1 MNRRQIISCPHMSS
15 SQEQFSAWHGN
26 VIFIRDTAYGSCQPA
41 PRGAQSGKRCMNNDQ
56 SMMTDLPGRVPR
68 ASAARTLDLA
78 APRVSIITAA
88 YNAAHCLP
96 RAVQSALA
104 QTEQDI
110 EIIVVDDG
118 SHDQTCQ
125 VAAEWARADQRVR
138 TIFLPENRGPAHA
151 LNRATQAARGKWIAL
166 LDADDWYEPTRL
178 ELMIDAAEA
187 EGAQMVADNQYIF
200 DIKAGQTVGLA
211 FRERPNTRIGLPE
224 FFDAT
229 DPVAPFDFGMLKPI
243 FLASY
248 IRDNN
253 LWYRENVRHGYDYW
267 VLLDFFMTGG
277 TALVMNEAFYW
288 YVQPFGTIS
297 RKWAQKGGR
306 RYPFEHIKAMNDS
319 VIEELKSRL
328 APEDLAKLARRG
340 KALEA
345 LARLHQLREQLGAAQ
360 FSSAWHT
367 ISTARREFW
376 TLCVR
381 RATSQVARLAGRR
394 PGFCA
399 LRR

>member
-1 MNRRQIISCPHMSS
+1 MLTDQP
-15 SQEQFSAWHGN
+15 
-26 VIFIRDTAYGSCQPA
+26 RDQ
-41 PRGAQSGKRCMNNDQ
+41 
-56 SMMTDLPGRVPR
+56 PR
-68 ASAARTLDLA
+68 ASAEGRFVQTPDLV

-96 RAVQSALA
+96 KAVQSALA

-110 EIIVVDDG
+110 EIIIVDDG
-118 SHDQTCQ
+118 SRDHTRL
-125 VAAEWARADQRVR
+125 VAAELARADRRVR
-138 TIFLPENRGPAHA
+138 PIFLPENRGPAHA
-151 LNRATQAARGKWIAL
+151 LNRATREARGKWIAL

-178 ELMIDAAEA
+178 ELLLDAAEA
-187 EGAQMVADNQYIF
+187 EGVQMVADNQYMF
-200 DIKAGQTVGLA
+200 DLKAGQAVGLA
-211 FRERPNTRIGLPE
+211 FHERRETRIGLTE

-229 DPVAPFDFGMLKPI
+229 DPEAPFDFGMLKPI
-243 FLASY
+243 FLASF
-248 IRDNN
+248 IRDNH

-267 VLLDFFMTGG
+267 VLLDFFLAGG

-297 RKWAQKGGR
+297 REWAQKGGR
-306 RYPFEHIKAMNDS
+306 RYPFEHVKAVNDS
-319 VIEELKSRL
+319 VVEELKSRL

-340 KALEA
+340 KSLEA

-360 FSSAWHT
+360 FRPAWRT
-367 ISTARREFW
+367 LATARREFW

-381 RATSQVARLAGRR
+381 RATARLAGRR
-394 PGFCA
+394 TGFCA